1 MNWIS
6 VKDKLPS
13 CNYELHETGDYVSN
27 VVMVHDVNSYE
38 FNMGFGHVNDDGIWT
53 VYDGEH
59 DFMNVQ
65 NVTHWM
71 PLPKPPKEE
80 KEEG

>member
-1 MNWIS
+1 MGWIS
-6 VKDKLPS
+6 VKNGLPP
-13 CNYELHETGDYVSN
+13 CDYEHCETGDYVSN

-38 FNMGFGHVNDDGIWT
+38 FNAGFGHVNDDGVWT

-71 PLPKPPKEE
+71 PLPELPK
-80 KEEG
+80 

>member
-1 MNWIS
+1 MGWIS
-6 VKDKLPS
+6 VKNGLPP
-13 CNYELHETGDYVSN
+13 CEYEHFETGDYVSS

-38 FNMGFGHVNDDGIWT
+38 FNVGFGHVNDEGIWT

-71 PLPKPPKEE
+71 PLPEPPK
-80 KEEG
+80 

>member
-1 MNWIS
+1 MKWIS
-6 VKDKLPS
+6 IKDKLPP
-13 CNYELHETGDYVSN
+13 CDYECCETGDYVSN
-27 VVMVHDVNSYE
+27 VVLVTDNNSYSYSL
-38 FNMGFGHVNDDGIWT
+38 GFGHVNSEGKWT

-71 PLPKPPKEE
+71 PHIEMPN
-80 KEEG
+80 

>member
-1 MNWIS
+1 MGEWIDI
-6 VKDKLPS
+6 KYGLPP
-13 CNYELHETGDYVSN
+13 CDYEHCETGDYIST
-27 VVMVHDVNSYE
+27 VVMIHDINSHE
-38 FNMGFGHVNDDGIWT
+38 FNVGFGHVNDEGIWT

-71 PLPKPPKEE
+71 PLPEPPKE
-80 KEEG
+80 